1 MSSKPIAPPS
11 RIKLR
16 TTEAGAYRHAPAINR
31 RSMAKV
37 RRRRQPHA
45 EDFQVALDLPPSPP
59 ILDRE
64 LRAIEVLLGR
74 ELQELLAS
82 DGTDSS
88 EK

>member
-1 MSSKPIAPPS
+1 MSSKPMAARS

-16 TTEAGAYRHAPAINR
+16 TTEAGAYVRAASRPGV
-31 RSMAKV
+31 AKK
-37 RRRRQPHA
+37 RGRRQPQS

-74 ELQELLAS
+74 ELQDLLA
-82 DGTDSS
+82 GFATDS
-88 EK
+88 

>member
-1 MSSKPIAPPS
+1 MAARS

-16 TTEAGAYRHAPAINR
+16 TREAGAYVHPAAPHGV
-31 RSMAKV
+31 AKK
-37 RRRRQPHA
+37 RGRRQPQA

-74 ELQELLAS
+74 ELQDLLIDVTTES
-82 DGTDSS
+82 L
-88 EK
+88 KNRH